1 MVLAQPDAGRTEP
14 GMSAPSQ
21 QRSAGRY
28 AAAAAENRKLQAE
41 VAGLRAA
48 NAELQEANAKLQA
61 GMERLQQRLAEVERS
76 AGLNSG
82 NSGKPPS
89 SDGPG
94 KPPAG
99 TRTRSTRGRSGKR
112 SGGQPG
118 HPGATL
124 QQTETP
130 DRVQEH
136 RPARCAGCDAA
147 LTAADTVGPPVV
159 RQVFDLPEPQPLE
172 VTEHRGWAC
181 RCRACGH
188 TTRAVFPDGVSAP
201 VQYGARLVAT
211 AVYLQTAQFL
221 PEERLAEVLRDLFG
235 VALCTATLA
244 GMVRQ
249 TAVRWRGFTQRV
261 RDLLVSAPGVKHLDE
276 TGFRIA
282 GRTQWLHVLSTPWL
296 TFYRTSAKRGS
307 LLAGLKGI
315 LVHDHWAPYFTL
327 EGVLHGLCNA
337 HHLRE
342 LQALVEFGKE
352 DWAARMQRLLGRA
365 NRVVL
370 RARERGIE
378 LPRSLLERIERRY
391 DRLVREAVA
400 YHEALPALAR
410 GRRGRPKRRPGHN
423 LALRLQKRRAAVL
436 RFLHDP
442 SVPFTN
448 NQAEQDL
455 RMMKLRIKI
464 SGGFRSEQGAQD
476 FATLRSVLSTARKQG
491 LNCIDALLRGP
502 DVLLAQVESQ
512 PSSGAPR

>member
-1 MVLAQPDAGRTEP
+1 MP
-14 GMSAPSQ
+14 GMSASSQ
-21 QRSAGRY
+21 QRSAGRH
-28 AAAAAENRKLQAE
+28 AAAEAENARLQAENSRLQAE
-41 VAGLRAA
+41 VAGLQAA
-48 NAELQEANAKLQA
+48 NAELQA
-61 GMERLQQRLAEVERS
+61 GLDELQQRLEELERS
-76 AGLNSG
+76 TGLNSG
-82 NSGKPPS
+82 NSGKPPA

-99 TRTRSTRGRSGKR
+99 SRTRSTRGRSGKR

-118 HPGATL
+118 HPGVTL
-124 QQTETP
+124 QPTETP
-130 DRVQEH
+130 DRVEEH

-159 RQVFDLPEPQPLE
+159 RQVFDLPQPQPLE

-181 RCRACGH
+181 QCRACGH
-188 TTRAVFPDGVSAP
+188 TTRARFPDGVSAP
-201 VQYGARLVAT
+201 VQYGPRLAAT
-211 AVYLQTAQFL
+211 AVYLQIAQFL

-235 VALCTATLA
+235 VSVCAATLA
-244 GMVRQ
+244 GLVRK
-249 TAVRWRGFTQRV
+249 AAASWRGCTERL
-261 RDLLVSAPGVKHLDE
+261 RELLVSATGVKHLDE
-276 TGFRIA
+276 TGLRIA

-296 TFYRTSAKRGS
+296 TFYRTSARRGS
-307 LLAGLKGI
+307 LLAGLQGI
-315 LVHDHWAPYFTL
+315 LVHDHWASYFTL

-352 DWAARMQRLLGRA
+352 DWAARMQRLLRRA
-365 NRVVL
+365 NRVVQ
-370 RARERGIE
+370 RARERGIA

-391 DRLVREAVA
+391 DRLVQEALA
-400 YHEALPALAR
+400 YHEALPPLAR

-423 LALRLQKRRAAVL
+423 LALRLQKRRESVL
-436 RFLHDP
+436 RFLRDP

-455 RMMKLRIKI
+455 RMMKLRMKI

-491 LNCIDALLRGP
+491 LNCIEILLRGP
-502 DVLLAQVESQ
+502 VALLAKVESQ
-512 PSSGAPR
+512 PSPCVPR